1 MISHQNLEA
10 HKVWRPSFGDKSRVG
25 GEDYENK
32 VLFATGL

>member
-25 GEDYENK
+25 GENK